1 MTKCKHYVTF
11 GTIIWSMPG
20 HLSLQCLPLENTFSC
35 SPTSHSTA
43 TKDAA
48 ALVAEPIEGDEVSAQ
63 FLVEG
68 MTCSHCV
75 RSVTEEVSAIDGV
88 SGVDVDLKAGGVST
102 VTVTSAAPVDA
113 VQVRHAVEEAGYSL
127 ASTS

>member
-1 MTKCKHYVTF
+1 MAGQGLRDLGLRSTTGGGCA
-11 GTIIWSMPG
+11 
-20 HLSLQCLPLENTFSC
+20 CC

-102 VTVTSAAPVDA
+102 VTVTSTAPVDA